1 MQILELAAQGVRGFS
16 PSSRAELHGGYCIL
30 IPPSK
35 EPVPLSTLLI
45 ALLYPDGRGSERS
58 LLAAGCDLGNASL
71 LFRAKTGEGYYLAR
85 ELGGLSAL
93 HRANESSGN
102 WELLA
107 DEPSKISDY
116 LRSTVGLPARS
127 HFDRA
132 FTLAPGQ
139 FPSRRT
145 KPKEANAEAAA
156 PVASAQRPPDG
167 AAPQGKFAELTK
179 ELQLSVEIE
188 RWQLKLDDIISELS
202 QVDNQLSRAA
212 QLESELKEAEAGY
225 ANAPSAESL

>member
-71 LFRAKTGEGYYLAR
+71 MFRAKDGQAYYLAR
-85 ELGGLSAL
+85 ELGGVSAL

-102 WELLA
+102 WDLLA
-107 DEPSKISDY
+107 DETSAISEY
-116 LRSTVGLPARS
+116 LRSTVGLPSSR
-127 HFDRA
+127 HFNEA
-132 FTLAPGQ
+132 FTLVPGH
-139 FPSRRT
+139 FPSRRQKT
-145 KPKEANAEAAA
+145 KGSQVEAAA
-156 PVASAQRPPDG
+156 PVASAQRPPEG
-167 AAPQGKFAELTK
+167 AAAQGKF
-179 ELQLSVEIE
+179 
-188 RWQLKLDDIISELS
+188 
-202 QVDNQLSRAA
+202 
-212 QLESELKEAEAGY
+212 
-225 ANAPSAESL
+225 